1 MNFCTKCGNKFEKEN
16 AFCSKCGFKLDAKNE
31 SILGLKTAKET
42 SAKPQEGKG
51 DFFDGNQKQKE
62 VVQTSKIQN
71 ILNYVIT
78 RKRNIL
84 IFILLTL
91 VLKPLI
97 HYTFFEKQEE
107 FINYDRELLFG
118 SKNADTYIK
127 DSLGNLIYI
136 GLPFEDARAKFWNAS
151 RNYINIYT
159 KKGEQVITEKGAT
172 GGGEYGTYTNHYF
185 YPKEIKRVSFFKTL
199 NAIFIDKNWIFFISF
214 GSLLLFVF
222 LMNDKIKAR

>member
-16 AFCSKCGFKLDAKNE
+16 AFCSKCGLKLDAKNE

-42 SAKPQEGKG
+42 TTKSQEGKG
-51 DFFDGNQKQKE
+51 ESVDGIHKRME
-62 VVQTSKIQN
+62 VSRTSKTQN

-91 VLKPLI
+91 VLKPII

-107 FINYDRELLFG
+107 FINYERKLLFG
-118 SKNADTYIK
+118 KDNSETYRK
-127 DSLGNLIYI
+127 DSLGNFTFLGQQAFKSAYFNDETFYTQKGEPIIMEI
-136 GLPFEDARAKFWNAS
+136 GGSGNNGTY
-151 RNYINIYT
+151 RNY
-159 KKGEQVITEKGAT
+159 
-172 GGGEYGTYTNHYF
+172 YF
-185 YPKEIKRVSFFKTL
+185 YLKEIKTASFKTHL
-199 NAIFIDKNWIFFISF
+199 NAIFIDKNWIFFIPF

-222 LMNDKIKAR
+222 LVNDKIKAR

>member
-16 AFCSKCGFKLDAKNE
+16 AFCSKCGLKLDAKNE

-91 VLKPLI
+91 VLKPVI

-107 FINYDRELLFG
+107 FINYERKLLFG
-118 SKNADTYIK
+118 KDNSETYRK
-127 DSLGNLIYI
+127 DSLGNFTFSGQKAFLSSY
-136 GLPFEDARAKFWNAS
+136 FNSETF
-151 RNYINIYT
+151 YT
-159 KKGEQVITEKGAT
+159 QKGEPIIVET
-172 GGGEYGTYTNHYF
+172 GGAGNGIYSNYYF
-185 YPKEIKRVSFFKTL
+185 YLKEIKTASFKTHL
-199 NAIFIDKNWIFFISF
+199 NAIFIDKNWIFSISF

-222 LMNDKIKAR
+222 LMNDKIKPR